1 MNYLEQ
7 DIIVLEMPV
16 KIISF
21 VSVFIEQPV
30 ENLWINPIKDE
41 KSFKG
46 YHSTE
51 YNSACI
57 NKAIETSII
66 FSISRVKRS
75 GFHFS
80 NAHGRE

>member
-41 KSFKG
+41 KSF
-46 YHSTE
+46 
-51 YNSACI
+51 
-57 NKAIETSII
+57 
-66 FSISRVKRS
+66 
-75 GFHFS
+75 
-80 NAHGRE
+80 